1 MPDTATTATRS
12 KPAPANQQLANQRV
26 AWFNGKIMPESEVRI
41 SFRDR
46 GVKYGD
52 GAFDTTRTFNGRIF
66 RLKDHID
73 RWYRTLKYLRFDPG
87 VSPAE
92 MMHITEDVLA
102 RNIHLLDKDDDYWV
116 SQRITRGAE
125 GIEYLPEAPNV
136 IVECL
141 PLPLKARA
149 TQFRDGIKVL
159 TPSVRRAPPEVISP
173 RAKTHNYLNMI
184 VAEQEVKSIDPT
196 AWAVLLDVNGN
207 LAEGIGANI
216 FLVRD
221 GQLFTPRLNYV
232 LAGISRQTV
241 IELARAAG
249 IAVNETDI
257 DLYDAYTADEAFLT
271 STSLCICPV
280 RSINGTGF
288 DKGGLPGKVTKRLT
302 DAYIKLVD
310 CDFVAQHLRRLP
322 GKSV

>member
-1 MPDTATTATRS
+1 MPDTAAAKAKS
-12 KPAPANQQLANQRV
+12 APANPQLANQRV
-26 AWFNGKIMPESEVRI
+26 AWFNGKIVPESDVRL

-52 GAFDTTRTFNGRIF
+52 GAFDTTRTFGHRIF
-66 RLKDHID
+66 RLKDHIE

-92 MMHITEDVLA
+92 MARITADVLA
-102 RNIHLLDKDDDYWV
+102 RNLHLLDKDDDYWV
-116 SQRITRGAE
+116 SQRITRGPEGVEYLAE
-125 GIEYLPEAPNV
+125 GPNV

-149 TQFRDGIKVL
+149 TLFRDGIKVL
-159 TPSVRRAPPEVISP
+159 VPSVRRAPPEVISP
-173 RAKTHNYLNMI
+173 RAKTHNYLNLI
-184 VAEQEVKSIDPT
+184 VAEQEVKAIDPA
-196 AWAVLLDVNGN
+196 AWAVLLDINGN

-221 GQLFTPRLNYV
+221 GALYTPRLNYV

-241 IELARAAG
+241 LELAEAAG
-249 IAVNETDI
+249 VAVHQTDI

-280 RSINGTGF
+280 KSINGAGF
-288 DKGGLPGKVTKRLT
+288 GKSGLPGPVTKRLT
-302 DAYIKLVD
+302 DAYIRLVD
-310 CDFVAQHLRRLP
+310 CDFVAQHLRRIP
-322 GKSV
+322 QGA